1 MPYANTPVVNVT
13 ECTDELVKFSIDQT
27 DLSVANSLRRVF
39 IAEVPTIAIDWIS
52 IECNSTVLFDEFL
65 THRIGL
71 IPLTCSTQVDAIQY
85 SRDCECS
92 EFCPNCS
99 VEFNLHVKQEE
110 DGIRKVTSDDL
121 ISENPDV
128 VPACGHYTGDNTP
141 PITIV
146 KIRKGQEL
154 KLKAFAKKSFGK
166 DHAKFNPTAG
176 VAFEYD
182 PDNALRHT
190 IYAKPEDWPQSEYSE
205 MKDKGV
211 QAPYDPF
218 GFPRKFYFGVES
230 AGPLK
235 STEIVLTGINV
246 LKQKLADIQT
256 QLQRE
261 LLNQGH

>member
-1 MPYANTPVVNVT
+1 M
-13 ECTDELVKFSIDQT
+13 
-27 DLSVANSLRRVF
+27 
-39 IAEVPTIAIDWIS
+39 IS
-52 IECNSTVLFDEFL
+52 N
-65 THRIGL
+65 
-71 IPLTCSTQVDAIQY
+71 
-85 SRDCECS
+85 
-92 EFCPNCS
+92 
-99 VEFNLHVKQEE
+99 
-110 DGIRKVTSDDL
+110 
-121 ISENPDV
+121 NPDV
-128 VPACGHYTGDNTP
+128 LPACGVATDGRVP

-205 MKDKGV
+205 MKEKGV

-218 GFPRKFYFGVES
+218 GKPHKFYFGVES
-230 AGPLK
+230 VGSLK
-235 STEIVLTGINV
+235 STEIVLSGIHV